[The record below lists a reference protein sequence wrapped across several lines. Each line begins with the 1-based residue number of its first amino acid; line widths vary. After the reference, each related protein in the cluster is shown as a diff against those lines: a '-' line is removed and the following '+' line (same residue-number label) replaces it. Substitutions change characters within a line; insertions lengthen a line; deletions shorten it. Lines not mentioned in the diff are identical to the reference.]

1 MVLGVTRSWKEFDI
15 TFEVPTTDCRAQ
27 QVRLVHDARSA
38 SEQLVTG
45 SMWYDEL
52 KISRIHDFTC

>member
-15 TFEVPTTDCRAQ
+15 TFEVPATECHAQ
-27 QVRLVHDARSA
+27 QVRLVHDARSE
-38 SEQLVTG
+38 SEKLVTG

-52 KISRIHDFTC
+52 KISRIEQMP